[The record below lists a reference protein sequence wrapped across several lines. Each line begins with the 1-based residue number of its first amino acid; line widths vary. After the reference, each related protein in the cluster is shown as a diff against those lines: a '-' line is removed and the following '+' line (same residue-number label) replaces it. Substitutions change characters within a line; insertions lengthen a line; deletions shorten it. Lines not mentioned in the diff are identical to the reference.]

1 MDVAL
6 QNILPSEPSI
16 LSPDMLVLLRAIPLS
31 GTVHVP
37 EGVNQTEYEN
47 NGYDE
52 GENVDQIWGKIL
64 GTFFGPLLY
73 CKYPGFYE
81 TLLN

>member
-16 LSPDMLVLLRAIPLS
+16 LSPDMLTLLRAIPLS

-52 GENVDQIWGKIL
+52 GENVD
-64 GTFFGPLLY
+64 
-73 CKYPGFYE
+73 
-81 TLLN
+81 